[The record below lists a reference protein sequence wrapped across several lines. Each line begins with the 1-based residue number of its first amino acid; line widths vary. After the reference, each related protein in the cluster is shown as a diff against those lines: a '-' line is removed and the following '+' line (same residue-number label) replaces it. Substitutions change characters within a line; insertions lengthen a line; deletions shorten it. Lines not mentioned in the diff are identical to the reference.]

1 MEQGNGMG
9 QFSYWSGTRN
19 ILEGQASPQLKIA
32 TVLTFCFPQCFSSKN
47 YSDDFPLPASLI
59 NRLIGFVMI
68 KRKMVYY
75 INGRMYSTYIPTTVY
90 IYLYTYAFTYMKFI
104 EETGLVFSRT
114 VG

>member
-1 MEQGNGMG
+1 
-9 QFSYWSGTRN
+9 
-19 ILEGQASPQLKIA
+19 
-32 TVLTFCFPQCFSSKN
+32 
-47 YSDDFPLPASLI
+47 
-59 NRLIGFVMI
+59 
-68 KRKMVYY
+68 MVYY